1 MPRVDRAGNKL
12 SMFGNVGYFSW
23 YIGANTALWVITET
37 RGTAITETRG
47 TVITETRGTVITETR
62 GTVIT
67 ETRGPVLTLK
77 SFFLWQL
84 VTPNPQGKIS

>member
-47 TVITETRGTVITETR
+47 TVITETRG
-62 GTVIT
+62 
-67 ETRGPVLTLK
+67 PVLTLK